1 MSRSAEGRNPLPGC
15 EAAHLGDAR
24 AGPHFFFFGMGG
36 VETGLCHIPNHMTL
50 KESILQPL
58 TTNLTLAPDASID
71 LHMHTNYSD
80 GRWSPEQ
87 LIDFLVSEGYA
98 LVSITDH
105 DRVDTVASIQEL
117 AAQQNLPVLAGV
129 EMSTQWHDKMG
140 HVLCYG
146 FDPQQNSLLE
156 ITEMVVKRQLE
167 NTYEV
172 NEELR
177 RKGYEFPRQ
186 EVVLAEND
194 GKLRRPA
201 DNGRLLREHGYAS
214 DWQTALRIIREA
226 GFQSI
231 MADMATTVDAAH
243 RSGAVCLIAHPGRN
257 ERNFTFFDI
266 ALLDEVRAEV
276 PLDGIEVYHPYNGP
290 EMVKAYLEY
299 VRKHNLLLSTG
310 SDSHSH
316 PGRMPIKHPAEISRD
331 LLERVGIQVG

>member
-1 MSRSAEGRNPLPGC
+1 
-15 EAAHLGDAR
+15 
-24 AGPHFFFFGMGG
+24 MGG
-36 VETGLCHIPNHMTL
+36 AEKGLYHIPNHIIL
-50 KESILQPL
+50 KESILQLL

-87 LIDFLVSEGYA
+87 LIDFLVSEGFA

-105 DRVDTVASIQEL
+105 DRVDTVAGIQEL

-257 ERNFTFFDI
+257 ERNFTFYDI
-266 ALLDEVRAEV
+266 ALLDKVRAEV
-276 PLDGIEVYHPYNGP
+276 PLDGIEVYHPYNSP

-316 PGRMPIKHPAEISRD
+316 PGRMPIKHRAEISRD